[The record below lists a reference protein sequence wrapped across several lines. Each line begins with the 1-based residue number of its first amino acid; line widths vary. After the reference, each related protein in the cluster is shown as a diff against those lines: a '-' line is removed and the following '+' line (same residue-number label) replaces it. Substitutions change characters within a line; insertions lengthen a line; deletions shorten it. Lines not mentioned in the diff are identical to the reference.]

1 MINYE
6 EKIDSLSENTQMD
19 FLQYSIDVIG
29 LQEGPDVKGTLKKIW
44 EKIKSAW
51 EWIRKKIR
59 EGINW
64 IKSKFKSKE
73 KDADQMAKATIAKAK
88 SPDADKNATT
98 ALVTISKGSVANANR
113 DSSSKS
119 SDNVSAKIIATSEGI
134 TYKIINKNAL
144 SNIGSTLEGA
154 VDEAA
159 DMVVIFRN
167 TFAISRFLSNT
178 AAADEEK
185 IQSFVS
191 NSKTKIKNLEND
203 KNNLVKSINAKFVSA
218 GVVKSIYESY
228 KMCEDVSNVW
238 EGCASNFDKLMNQA
252 ISDCNKFTNT
262 IEQHAS
268 SSDSN
273 DNERRVLAKAHTLIS
288 TYNTAIQ
295 AYYKTINEVFKTIS
309 SLKNELF
316 MTLHMLYTA
325 YNKQRS
331 SQSQSGYDNGSRN
344 ARIGQNPG
352 TGVAVRSRGD
362 VSTY

>member
-59 EGINW
+59 EAINW
-64 IKSKFKSKE
+64 IKSKFKSKD
-73 KDADQMAKATIAKAK
+73 KDADQMAKDTIAKAK
-88 SPDADKNATT
+88 SPDADRSATA
-98 ALVTISKGSVANANR
+98 ALAIISKSN
-113 DSSSKS
+113 KS

-134 TYKIINKNAL
+134 TYKVINKNAL
-144 SNIGSTLEGA
+144 SNIGSTLEDA
-154 VDEAA
+154 ADEAG
-159 DMVVIFRN
+159 DMVVMFRN
-167 TFAISRFLSNT
+167 TFATSRFLSNI
-178 AAADEEK
+178 AASDEEK

-191 NSKTKIKNLEND
+191 NAKTKIKNLEND

-228 KMCEDVSNVW
+228 KMCEDVSNEW
-238 EGCASNFDKLMNQA
+238 EKCASDFDKLMNQA
-252 ISDCNKFTNT
+252 ISDCSKFTNT
-262 IEQHAS
+262 IEQHAG

-273 DNERRVLAKAHTLIS
+273 DSERRVLAKAHTLIS

-295 AYYKTINEVFKTIS
+295 GFYKTINETFRTIN

-325 YNKQRS
+325 YNKQRGPK
-331 SQSQSGYDNGSRN
+331 SQPGYDNGSRN
-344 ARIGQNPG
+344 ARISQNPG